1 MNYVITLLFLLLT
14 SSANTLSNTDAVW
27 FGILV
32 LMFLYILFKRLLV
45 VKDLKILSI
54 LLVVYLLFVVLRIF
68 LVTNLPMEYLLS
80 DVLFPF
86 KYVLLSFAYVV
97 ILREKA
103 LAYLVKVITHLTV
116 IGLIIYF
123 FQMVGFADLIYTFSK
138 SLNMPN
144 LNKIDGYTNFVI
156 FSFTKGLHEY
166 RNSGFV
172 WEPGAYGC
180 FLILALLFNFF
191 RNKFTFDRTSIIL
204 IIATITTFS
213 TSDYLAL
220 FIMMF
225 LAYRYRVPKINLW
238 VIIMIPA
245 FVVLFITVPFLGDKI
260 AAIYLDDIAGLKHLK
275 DISKYNLKRGEQI
288 PLNRFASMIYLYE
301 NMGTDLILGLSNKY
315 DVIIDKVYNVNIS
328 NGIFDFF
335 AKFGIFSFIYLFYTY
350 IKFCAAYLKRVEYLV
365 YCVLILLIIAFGE
378 PILFLP
384 IILLFLF
391 LPFLTKPDAGITNRY
406 QGTTTA

>member
-1 MNYVITLLFLLLT
+1 M
-14 SSANTLSNTDAVW
+14 
-27 FGILV
+27 
-32 LMFLYILFKRLLV
+32 
-45 VKDLKILSI
+45 KDLKILSI

-238 VIIMIPA
+238 VIIMVPA

-275 DISKYNLKRGEQI
+275 DISKYNLKHGEQI

>member
-14 SSANTLSNTDAVW
+14 SSANTISNTDAVW

-32 LMFLYILFKRLLV
+32 LMLLYILFKKLLV
-45 VKDLKILSI
+45 VRDLKILSI
-54 LLVVYLLFVVLRIF
+54 LLVVYLLFVVLRVF

-86 KYVLLSFAYVV
+86 KYILLSFAYVV

-103 LAYLVKVITHLTV
+103 LEYLVKVITHLTV
-116 IGLIIYF
+116 IGLIFYF

-138 SLNMPN
+138 SLNLPN

-156 FSFTKGLHEY
+156 FSFTKGLHDY

-180 FLILALLFNFF
+180 FLIIALLFNFF

-220 FIMMF
+220 FILLF

-238 VIIMIPA
+238 VIIMVPT

-260 AAIYLDDIAGLKHLK
+260 SAIYLDDIAGLKHLK

-288 PLNRFASMIYLYE
+288 PLNRFASMIYLYD
-301 NMGTDLILGLSNKY
+301 NMGSDLILGLSNKY

-335 AKFGIFSFIYLFYTY
+335 AKFGVFSFIYLFYTY
-350 IKFCAAYLKRVEYLV
+350 IKFCALYVKRVEYLI
-365 YCVLILLIIAFGE
+365 YCTLILLIIAFGE

-384 IILLFLF
+384 IILIFLF
-391 LPFLTKPDAGITNRY
+391 LPFLTNPDFGIKKSY